1 MAYVELI
8 ERKVAI
14 SQSKFKIEA
23 KNITQQNSYNLD
35 LQTMNTLIDKKA
47 IEEVSKNNYVVSNDY
62 SVVLGDGILKL
73 IGKSYADSNANVVFS
88 YTESN
93 NKFQIKRTENT
104 SDEYKWF
111 SVLYD
116 RNYEGSSFLVYL
128 DEENKKIK
136 FDSIPPYDLNET
148 IIELVT
154 EEEYCSMERLSIALL
169 EYCKKFEKYTD
180 GIVLFGEKYGVILEE
195 NKINLNEL
203 LERNNLSEYLEYLK
217 CGISIGNYLKNNQK
231 IENQTK
237 IKTYID
243 EKEKTIVGYNKIFY
257 GIPGCGKSYHVEN
270 VELKGVDKENDV
282 IRTTFYLDYANSDF
296 IGQLYPHVEGER
308 VTYAYIPGP
317 FTEALERAFNNK
329 DKMIYL
335 VIEEINRGN
344 AAAIFGDV
352 FQLLD
357 RLKEDRDGRRVGD
370 SEYPISNAFIEDYF
384 KKEKVDY
391 TPGQIYIPR
400 NLTIFATMNTS
411 DQNVFPLDTAFKRRW
426 DREMVTA
433 DWDKVSFRNKFVPCT
448 NITWEKFA
456 TVINKEILKQNDDSD
471 VSISEDKQ
479 IGAFFVR
486 ENMLSDV
493 EKVGTRDQLI
503 PFVTNVIDYLYN
515 DVTKF
520 DHKVLFNKNITSY
533 DSLYEKM
540 ETYIKNY
547 DKDTNDSGC
556 GPLEV
561 LFNDDLIDIL
571 KNREDE

>member
-1 MAYVELI
+1 MILEY
-8 ERKVAI
+8 
-14 SQSKFKIEA
+14 
-23 KNITQQNSYNLD
+23 
-35 LQTMNTLIDKKA
+35 
-47 IEEVSKNNYVVSNDY
+47 SKNNGLEEISKDNLKEIFRFASNYDKNEINGLFNMLIGTNFF
-62 SVVLGDGILKL
+62 SKLDDKKL
-73 IGKSYADSNANVVFS
+73 I
-88 YTESN
+88 
-93 NKFQIKRTENT
+93 I
-104 SDEYKWF
+104 
-111 SVLYD
+111 
-116 RNYEGSSFLVYL
+116 NYPVE
-128 DEENKKIK
+128 D
-136 FDSIPPYDLNET
+136 
-148 IIELVT
+148 IIECCNT
-154 EEEYCSMERLSIALL
+154 ECLNKNLTELNNEFYD
-169 EYCKKFEKYTD
+169 KKTY
-180 GIVLFGEKYGVILEE
+180 
-195 NKINLNEL
+195 
-203 LERNNLSEYLEYLK
+203 SEYLTKDHRSLALFRDKY
-217 CGISIGNYLKNNQK
+217 N
-231 IENQTK
+231 IENSLLNK
-237 IKTYID
+237 DHKKD
-243 EKEKTIVGYNKIFY
+243 SGENIVGYNKIFY